1 MRLELSDAQIKEI
14 TTHIKAL
21 ADEKP
26 LSLSDVDTL
35 LRNYHTAAPA
45 PAVAGAT
52 G

>member
-1 MRLELSDAQIKEI
+1 MRKR
-14 TTHIKAL
+14 
-21 ADEKP
+21 